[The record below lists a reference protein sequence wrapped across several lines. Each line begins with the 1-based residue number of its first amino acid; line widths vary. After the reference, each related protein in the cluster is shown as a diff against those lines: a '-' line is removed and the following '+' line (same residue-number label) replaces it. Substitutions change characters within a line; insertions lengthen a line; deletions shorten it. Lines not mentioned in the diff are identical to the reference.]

1 VSFSESNTTPGSV
14 SGRIGRCYSNWERI
28 KASPFVLGIVK
39 EGYHLPFLS
48 LPNPFLAKSNQSS
61 LREAPFVEDTIEQ
74 LLLDNCIKEVST
86 PPTCLNSLTVASGHK
101 LRLVLDLIHV
111 NKFLQIVKFKY
122 ENLKTVAEL
131 FEKDFY
137 FISFDLKS
145 GYHHISIHEDHFTYL
160 GFSWTYSNGTTK
172 YFVFVVL
179 PLGLGSA
186 CYAFTKLLRPLMIKR
201 WRSLGIR
208 SVLYLDDGIAGG
220 SSINYVERVRNL
232 ILKDL
237 ASLGLTVNLKKSH
250 LVPTQFDKWLGF
262 CIDTKKMEFS
272 VPEEKLNIL
281 LQFISQLLERGTAN
295 AKNLAKV
302 TGHIISMS
310 PAIGP
315 LTRLMTRQAYKFIEN
330 SASWFRP
337 SCLPE
342 GVLTELHFWLE
353 NIKKSNGY
361 RIKHNPTVTQIAFSD
376 ASGSGYGGY
385 IIEKQQKFIACGKF
399 TFDET
404 KQSSTYR
411 ELLAVKLTLQSFSK
425 ILSKETVMEY

>member
-1 VSFSESNTTPGSV
+1 
-14 SGRIGRCYSNWERI
+14 
-28 KASPFVLGIVK
+28 
-39 EGYHLPFLS
+39 
-48 LPNPFLAKSNQSS
+48 
-61 LREAPFVEDTIEQ
+61 
-74 LLLDNCIKEVST
+74 
-86 PPTCLNSLTVASGHK
+86 
-101 LRLVLDLIHV
+101 
-111 NKFLQIVKFKY
+111 
-122 ENLKTVAEL
+122 
-131 FEKDFY
+131 
-137 FISFDLKS
+137 
-145 GYHHISIHEDHFTYL
+145 
-160 GFSWTYSNGTTK
+160 
-172 YFVFVVL
+172 VL

-295 AKNLAKV
+295 AKDLAKV

-315 LTRLMTRQAYKFIEN
+315 LTRLMTRQAYKFIES
-330 SASWFRP
+330 SA
-337 SCLPE
+337 LV
-342 GVLTELHFWLE
+342 G
-353 NIKKSNGY
+353 
-361 RIKHNPTVTQIAFSD
+361 SD
-376 ASGSGYGGY
+376 RVASLRVY
-385 IIEKQQKFIACGKF
+385 
-399 TFDET
+399 
-404 KQSSTYR
+404 
-411 ELLAVKLTLQSFSK
+411 
-425 ILSKETVMEY
+425 